1 MTDFLTG
8 HWGKARATE
17 PGHASKKR
25 EELAETSRM
34 EGKQDETGRRCKQ
47 AHFSSRN
54 IYPQGLVNNSEK
66 EGRQGRKGGR
76 QIGNR
81 R

>member
-1 MTDFLTG
+1 MG

-47 AHFSSRN
+47 AISPGGML
-54 IYPQGLVNNSEK
+54 YPQGLVNNSEK
-66 EGRQGRKGGR
+66 EGKQGRKGGDK
-76 QIGNR
+76 QETGDE
-81 R
+81 

>member
-1 MTDFLTG
+1 MG
-8 HWGKARATE
+8 HWGESRATE
-17 PGHASKKR
+17 PRHASKKR

-34 EGKQDETGRRCKQ
+34 EGKQDETGRRYKH
-47 AHFSSRN
+47 AHFSGRK

-66 EGRQGRKGGR
+66 EGRKEGREGGR
-76 QIGNR
+76 QTGNR